1 MKFRDTIYTDGVGV
15 LVLKQNYNTKKKG
28 GSSGGKSKSIEADES
43 QHLRSNLKRDK
54 VIAAEL
60 SLSHFKSSTVN
71 KDRFVEYLQ
80 ERAKITPLMKAY
92 YLNEDRPVEE
102 DQRAGGFLPFRKMK
116 LSSFTNQQQSDKRL
130 VKKLREKFGDDAI
143 LIVGNWSAGNNPK
156 PYQREKYPIADRHV
170 LVSIMLTKNSLLPI
184 VLVVATKSL
193 ATSFE
198 EKFVAS
204 PSSFLLEASS

>member
-1 MKFRDTIYTDGVGV
+1 MHEKSTVENKMIYRYTSNQKAIETKSRKFR
-15 LVLKQNYNTKKKG
+15 N
-28 GSSGGKSKSIEADES
+28 
-43 QHLRSNLKRDK
+43 LRSNLKRDK

-92 YLNEDRPVEE
+92 YLNEDRPAEE

-116 LSSFTNQQQSDKRL
+116 LSSFTNQQQSDKQL

-143 LIVGNWSAGNNPK
+143 LIVGNWSAGNVKYLNP
-156 PYQREKYPIADRHV
+156 
-170 LVSIMLTKNSLLPI
+170 
-184 VLVVATKSL
+184 
-193 ATSFE
+193 
-198 EKFVAS
+198 
-204 PSSFLLEASS
+204 LEASE